1 MLRAQSGDGGGS
13 PASPRSQQRGAQKA
27 SRRTATATPTPMAGE
42 GGGGDGT
49 ASLAGTTTGA
59 AVDVEALK
67 QWSGTGR
74 LKRSYAPSHHR
85 KYRLGRWQSRSASS
99 WNPPGNASIS
109 IGHQPPMV
117 SGSAREASQSR
128 RSLLSIDISHKP
140 SESRRASITSIH
152 STAPYPPTMLQPH
165 HASDVDDDAGG
176 YDYDDIGDDHD
187 DIGSDGPLAQ
197 LLLREN
203 DEIWN
208 NQAFRFTFYSPNTGT
223 VRATDVRK
231 LRTDDASGLDALIR
245 QALDGGNDGSTA
257 SSSSSSKSSSGH
269 SKDEAHADRAASA
282 SASGGPSDGN
292 HRVVADTF
300 YPVPPQLSVTSAD
313 SVVDLTSGGDAAPRR
328 APGNEFLHPNYI
340 RTQFSHQKSRAEPR
354 DDGSAQP
361 DDDDDDNGT
370 DPSNT
375 SSSPFPALPEV
386 NNSNSKD
393 DAGGV
398 QPKVYWLDIMNPT
411 DGEITALSHIFNLH
425 PLTTEELLLMRE
437 HGLSQDNHKSFRHY
451 DVICYRTSMGTL
463 PDPEPQVD
471 TGSSASLNDG
481 DGGSDADCE
490 DDTCSGGDGVSSH
503 VGCCCAKHMPS
514 KRRSFVRDI
523 AHRVQSP
530 WDDDARNR
538 STMVVDQRPE
548 DKEEKRRPGD
558 AISSVSGIHQRTT
571 TVGRPR
577 KPKRPAPLAGLQRR
591 FASLFSRSSRRRQGA
606 GDGTNTINNNQLSL
620 HQDLGSSPSDE
631 TLEEPAPLYVLVF
644 GDCVITLHYHSV
656 PHVRNT
662 VARLKLDEDLV
673 RITPDYIAY
682 LLLDDITDTLVPTT
696 RLLEL
701 EVDAID
707 ELVLILTRAEH
718 DDVLKRI
725 GIERR
730 HALWLVRL
738 MHGKAEVLRAIER
751 RVQAKMG
758 ISASSSSASATTA
771 PTAAAAPPSSQV
783 AGKRKTPRSAARDDG
798 AVLSGS
804 AYYSDPED
812 ADRYADSDADALES
826 QLLTSDE
833 EEGDLYEWARKTDGA
848 DGYGRRNTT
857 AARGNKLNQE
867 QQQQQ
872 LVPDVIKYL
881 ADVHDHLIALTA
893 SVHHCERIL
902 ARAHG
907 NYLARINLELTHAS
921 NTTNQLATQMTVLAG
936 IFLPLNLVAGI
947 FGMNVKVPGRDR
959 NDLRDFGLILGGMA
973 LFVILALAVCR
984 WRRII

>member
-13 PASPRSQQRGAQKA
+13 PASSRSQQRSAQKV
-27 SRRTATATPTPMAGE
+27 SRRTATTLMAGGE
-42 GGGGDGT
+42 GT

-109 IGHQPPMV
+109 IAHQPPMV

-152 STAPYPPTMLQPH
+152 STTQYPPTMLQPPH
-165 HASDVDDDAGG
+165 TSDADNDAAG
-176 YDYDDIGDDHD
+176 YDYDDIGDDND

-208 NQAFRFTFYSPNTGT
+208 NQTFRFTFYSPNTGT

-257 SSSSSSKSSSGH
+257 SSSSSSSKSSSGH
-269 SKDEAHADRAASA
+269 SKDEDHTGRAASA
-282 SASGGPSDGN
+282 SASGGPSDDN
-292 HRVVADTF
+292 HRVVADAS

-340 RTQFSHQKSRAEPR
+340 RTQFSHQKSKAETGG
-354 DDGSAQP
+354 DGSAQP
-361 DDDDDDNGT
+361 DGDDNNDNV

-375 SSSPFPALPEV
+375 SSSPFPALPED
-386 NNSNSKD
+386 NSNNNRD
-393 DAGGV
+393 DAGGLR
-398 QPKVYWLDIMNPT
+398 PRVYWLDIMNPT

-463 PDPEPQVD
+463 PDPEIQMD
-471 TGSSASLNDG
+471 TGSSASLNDEDE

-490 DDTCSGGDGVSSH
+490 NDTCSGGDGASSH

-548 DKEEKRRPGD
+548 DEEKRRPGD
-558 AISSVSGIHQRTT
+558 AASSVSGIHQRTT
-571 TVGRPR
+571 AMGRSR

-591 FASLFSRSSRRRQGA
+591 FASLFARSPRPRQGA
-606 GDGTNTINNNQLSL
+606 GDGNNNTNKNQLSL
-620 HQDLGSSPSDE
+620 HQDLGNSPGDE

-644 GDCVITLHYHSV
+644 ADCVITLHYHSV

-758 ISASSSSASATTA
+758 ISSSSSSASATTA
-771 PTAAAAPPSSQV
+771 PTAAAAPPSSRV
-783 AGKRKTPRSAARDDG
+783 AGKRKPRSAARDDG
-798 AVLSGS
+798 AVVSGS

-812 ADRYADSDADALES
+812 ADRDADSDADAMES

-848 DGYGRRNTT
+848 DGYGRRNT
-857 AARGNKLNQE
+857 AIARGSKPNQE
-867 QQQQQ
+867 QHQQ